1 MQQDPSSI
9 DAVDNMQTYTDNVYP
24 LVGTIWV
31 LCASY
36 KTGIIELSVY
46 THHFVI
52 TLEDRLYRVLCIL
65 PKTGLAKWYNTALC
79 HCIRK

>member
-46 THHFVI
+46 YPEQASHT
-52 TLEDRLYRVLCIL
+52 TLS
-65 PKTGLAKWYNTALC
+65 
-79 HCIRK
+79 